1 MKLKESYAVM
11 TVKELIEELS
21 KLPQGKEVSICGSD
35 EFYIY
40 EFDDYILIDHTELDG
55 DDGDESEGDE

>member
-1 MKLKESYAVM
+1 MELKNYGAII

-40 EFDDYILIDHTELDG
+40 EFDDYVLIDHSEI
-55 DDGDESEGDE
+55 DDDEEEDE

>member
-1 MKLKESYAVM
+1 MELKDYGAII

-40 EFDDYILIDHTELDG
+40 EFDDYILIDHTELDE
-55 DDGDESEGDE
+55 DEGGE

>member
-1 MKLKESYAVM
+1 MKLKNYGAII

-40 EFDDYILIDHTELDG
+40 EFDDYVLIDHSEI
-55 DDGDESEGDE
+55 DDDEEEDE